1 MSRIRVGT
9 LNVNGARDVYKRALI
24 YELIKQ
30 KGVDVKL
37 LQETHSDGSNETD
50 WRKEWESEALF
61 SHMSSTRA
69 GVAVLFAKE
78 FLPISYEVQ
87 HVIDGRFMVVK
98 AQYERFL
105 VYFVNVYAPTVGTD
119 RQLEGEI
126 LDLQSLIDSTGDQSH
141 TANLKSKR
149 SALANLLGFRAQGA
163 LVRSCYQSL
172 TQMDAPSKFFFN
184 LERKNGQ
191 SRFIHSLRSEDGQE
205 LIEPVDIRK
214 RAVRFYSELYG
225 NELEPHAALQSM
237 KVGTVPGIDG
247 LPVEFYK
254 AFWAEIG
261 ADWLAVLNETLAEGS
276 LPLSCRRVV
285 ITLLP
290 KKGDLQD
297 IKNWRPAKLA
307 VYNSRRNKVENRS
320 GRDVLPLFLALVKSR
335 IVFEFKFYEV
345 MSNLEVFEYE
355 WCYNNVLCTVVNGEL
370 ILASPWD

>member
-1 MSRIRVGT
+1 M
-9 LNVNGARDVYKRALI
+9 K
-24 YELIKQ
+24 
-30 KGVDVKL
+30 
-37 LQETHSDGSNETD
+37 
-50 WRKEWESEALF
+50 
-61 SHMSSTRA
+61 
-69 GVAVLFAKE
+69 
-78 FLPISYEVQ
+78 
-87 HVIDGRFMVVK
+87 
-98 AQYERFL
+98 
-105 VYFVNVYAPTVGTD
+105 
-119 RQLEGEI
+119 QLEGEI

-149 SALANLLGFRAQGA
+149 SVLANLLGFRAQGA
-163 LVRSCYQSL
+163 LVRSRYQSL

-225 NELEPHAALQSM
+225 SEFKENGELASGFYAGLPKVSEQLNAELERPLDEPELHAALQSM
-237 KVGTVPGIDG
+237 KVGTAPGIDG

-276 LPLSCRRVV
+276 LPLSCRRAV

-297 IKNWRPAKLA
+297 IKNWRPVSLLCTDLKVFSKALA
-307 VYNSRRNKVENRS
+307 IRLRDVMGHVIHLDQTYCVPGRTITDNICLI
-320 GRDVLPLFLALVKSR
+320 RDVLEVSNILGVDSGLISLDQEKAFDRVEHQYLCSFIFCCALLQFLGSR
-335 IVFEFKFYEV
+335 SSSDDSSFSVFDY
-345 MSNLEVFEYE
+345 
-355 WCYNNVLCTVVNGEL
+355 T
-370 ILASPWD
+370 

>member
-1 MSRIRVGT
+1 M
-9 LNVNGARDVYKRALI
+9 K
-24 YELIKQ
+24 
-30 KGVDVKL
+30 
-37 LQETHSDGSNETD
+37 
-50 WRKEWESEALF
+50 
-61 SHMSSTRA
+61 
-69 GVAVLFAKE
+69 
-78 FLPISYEVQ
+78 
-87 HVIDGRFMVVK
+87 
-98 AQYERFL
+98 
-105 VYFVNVYAPTVGTD
+105 
-119 RQLEGEI
+119 QLEGEI

-149 SALANLLGFRAQGA
+149 SVLANLLGFRAQGA
-163 LVRSCYQSL
+163 LVRSRYQSL

-191 SRFIHSLRSEDGQE
+191 SRVIHSLRSEDGQE

-225 NELEPHAALQSM
+225 SEFKENGELASGFYAGLPKVSEQLNAELERPLDEPELHAALQSM
-237 KVGTVPGIDG
+237 RVGTAPGIDG

-276 LPLSCRRVV
+276 LPLSCRRAV

-320 GRDVLPLFLALVKSR
+320 GLDVLPLFLALVKSR
-335 IVFEFKFYEV
+335 IVFEFKFYEA
-345 MSNLEVFEYE
+345 MSNLEVFESE
-355 WCYNNVLCTVVNGEL
+355 WCYNNVLCTVVDGEL
-370 ILASPWD
+370 VLASPWG